1 MAEGDVELVRR
12 ALEAFNEGDTERV
25 LELMD
30 PEVEL
35 VTVRAVLEGI
45 SYRGHEGFRQF
56 VADMADDW
64 EDYHPSSERCR
75 DLGDGR
81 VLVVGRFHARG
92 KASGM
97 DVETPGAWV
106 TEVRDGKIV
115 HVRFYA
121 DEAAALD
128 ALGLA
133 S

>member
-1 MAEGDVELVRR
+1 MSEEDVDIVRR
-12 ALEAFNEGDTERV
+12 SLEALNEGDTEGV
-25 LELMD
+25 LGLMD
-30 PEVEL
+30 PDVEL
-35 VTVRAVLEGI
+35 VTARAVLEGI

-64 EDYHPSSERCR
+64 EDYHPSSERFR

-97 DVETPGAWV
+97 EVDTPAAWV
-106 TEVRDGKIV
+106 SEVREGKIV

-128 ALGLA
+128 ALGLV
-133 S
+133 

>member
-1 MAEGDVELVRR
+1 MSEGDVEVVRR
-12 ALEAFNEGDTERV
+12 SLEALNEGDTEGV
-25 LELMD
+25 LGLMD
-30 PEVEL
+30 PDVEL
-35 VTVRAVLEGI
+35 VSARAVLEGI
-45 SYRGHEGFRQF
+45 SYRGHDGFRQF

-64 EDYHPSSERCR
+64 EDYHPTSERFR

-97 DVETPGAWV
+97 EVDTPAAWV
-106 TEVRDGKIV
+106 SEVREGKIV

-128 ALGLA
+128 ALGLV
-133 S
+133 

>member
-1 MAEGDVELVRR
+1 MSEEDVGVVRR
-12 ALEAFNEGDTERV
+12 SLEALNEGDTEGV
-25 LELMD
+25 LGLMD
-30 PEVEL
+30 PDVEL
-35 VTVRAVLEGI
+35 VTARAVLEGI

-64 EDYHPSSERCR
+64 EDYHPSSERFR

-97 DVETPGAWV
+97 EVDTPAAWV
-106 TEVRDGKIV
+106 SEVREGKIV

-128 ALGLA
+128 ALGLV
-133 S
+133 

>member
-1 MAEGDVELVRR
+1 MSEEDVGVVRR
-12 ALEAFNEGDTERV
+12 SLEALNEGDTEGV
-25 LELMD
+25 LGLMD
-30 PEVEL
+30 PDVEL
-35 VTVRAVLEGI
+35 VTARAVLEGI

-64 EDYHPSSERCR
+64 EDYHPSSERFR

-97 DVETPGAWV
+97 EVDAPAAWV
-106 TEVRDGKIV
+106 SEVREGKIV

-128 ALGLA
+128 ALGLV
-133 S
+133 

>member
-1 MAEGDVELVRR
+1 MSEEDVEIVRR
-12 ALEAFNEGDTERV
+12 SLEALNEGDTEGV
-25 LELMD
+25 LGLMD
-30 PEVEL
+30 PDVEL
-35 VTVRAVLEGI
+35 VTARAVLEGI

-64 EDYHPSSERCR
+64 EDYHPSSERFR

-97 DVETPGAWV
+97 EVDTPAAWV
-106 TEVRDGKIV
+106 SEVREGKIV

-128 ALGLA
+128 ALGLV
-133 S
+133 